1 MESVISLLITGL
13 MIGGVYGLVALGMVI
28 VYKSTGIL
36 NLVHGMAMTLLG
48 YIAYILMV
56 DWGIPVWI
64 SIGLI
69 VVLGGVMYYAIQWAT
84 IRPLIGQP
92 ILATVMMTFALSFLC
107 LAIITYGWSQLELA
121 LPAYIPEGT
130 WQLGGILIS
139 TERSIALIITLVL
152 FAAVGFFFRYTKL
165 GLGMRAVAD
174 NSVITESTGVNVR
187 QIFALSWVICGV
199 IGAFAALLLSSIYDV
214 CPGWGVFA
222 LSKGLPIMLLGGLE
236 SLPGALIGGII
247 VGVAEV
253 LASSYVDPLVGG
265 GFREIVPFV
274 LMLLIL
280 LFKPWGL
287 FGWERIE
294 RV

>member
-1 MESVISLLITGL
+1 MENIISLLVTGL
-13 MIGGVYGLVALGMVI
+13 MIGGVYGLVALGMVV

-36 NLVHGMAMTLLG
+36 NLMHGMAMVLMG
-48 YIAYILMV
+48 YLAYALMV
-56 DWGIPVWI
+56 TMGVPLVVSLLVIIVF
-64 SIGLI
+64 SGL
-69 VVLGGVMYYAIQWAT
+69 LYYGIQWVT

-92 ILATVMMTFALSFLC
+92 ILATVMMTFALNFLF
-107 LAIITYGWSQLELA
+107 LAIITYQWSELQLK
-121 LPAYIPEGT
+121 LPSFIPTGR
-130 WQLGGILIS
+130 WLVGGVSLLK
-139 TERSIALIITLVL
+139 ERTVSFVATLLL
-152 FAAVGFFFRYTKL
+152 FGGVGLFFRYTKL

-187 QIFALSWVICGV
+187 QIFAYSWVVCGV
-199 IGAFAALLLSSIYDV
+199 IGAITAILLSSIYDV
-214 CPGWGVFA
+214 LPGWGVFA

-236 SLPGALIGGII
+236 SLPGALIGGMI

-253 LASSYVDPLVGG
+253 FGTTYIDPLVGG
-265 GFREIVPFV
+265 GFRDIIPFI